1 MGVKANRYPDQPKDF
16 KFSDENM
23 KTVEKVIKKYPVGFQ
38 QSAVMPLL
46 DLAQRQHD
54 NWIPEPAIEEI
65 ARILDMP
72 AIKVYEVATFYT
84 MYNLAPVGKYH
95 LQLCSSTP
103 CMLCGAGD
111 LLKTC
116 KSKLGITHGQTTDDG
131 KFTLSEVECLGA
143 CVNAPMIQINDEYY
157 EDLSPEILEDVLQK
171 LADGEDV
178 PAGSQTGRKGS
189 MAQLGPT
196 SLGDQAKKH
205 GIDMAPPVDKRKMR
219 TSKTEAE

>member
-1 MGVKANRYPDQPKDF
+1 MGVKYKKYPDQPKSF
-16 KFSDENM
+16 TFSKEN
-23 KTVEKVIKKYPVGFQ
+23 EKKIAKIIKKYPIGFQ

-54 NWIPEPAIEEI
+54 NWIPEAAMEEI
-65 ARILDMP
+65 ARILDIP
-72 AIKVYEVATFYT
+72 VIRVLEVATFYT

-111 LLKTC
+111 LLKAC
-116 KSKLGITHGQTTDDG
+116 KDKLGIEHGETTKDG
-131 KFTLSEVECLGA
+131 KFTLTEVECLGA
-143 CVNAPMIQINDEYY
+143 CVNAPMVQINDDYY
-157 EDLSPEILEDVLQK
+157 EDLSPEILGDVLDSLNEGK
-171 LADGEDV
+171 DV

-196 SLGDQAKKH
+196 SLADEAKKA
-205 GIDMAPPVDKRKMR
+205 GIDMAPKPDLKGGK
-219 TSKTEAE
+219 

>member
-1 MGVKANRYPDQPKDF
+1 MGVKAKRYPDQPKDF

-23 KTVEKVIKKYPVGFQ
+23 KKIDAIIRKYPMGFQ

-65 ARILDMP
+65 GRILDMP
-72 AIKVYEVATFYT
+72 AIRVYEVATFYT

-116 KSKLGITHGQTTDDG
+116 KSKLGIDHGETTKDG
-131 KFTLSEVECLGA
+131 NFTLSEVECLGA
-143 CVNAPMIQINDEYY
+143 CVNAPMIQINDDYF
-157 EDLSPEILEDVLQK
+157 EDLDKEKTLEILDKILK
-171 LADGEDV
+171 GET
-178 PAGSQTGRKGS
+178 PKPGSYRGRVNNE
-189 MAQLGPT
+189 PENN
-196 SLGDQAKKH
+196 
-205 GIDMAPPVDKRKMR
+205 RKTLMDL
-219 TSKTEAE
+219 KNA